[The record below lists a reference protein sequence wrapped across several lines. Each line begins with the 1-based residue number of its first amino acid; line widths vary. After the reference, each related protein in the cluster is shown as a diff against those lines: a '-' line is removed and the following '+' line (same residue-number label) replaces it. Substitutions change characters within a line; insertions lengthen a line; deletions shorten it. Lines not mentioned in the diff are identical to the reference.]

1 MVFLQLLLLCL
12 TSLPSPPVPL
22 FFRCCSSDLTP
33 LSMLP
38 EGSVVLLAAAPD
50 LDIRWVLAV
59 AAPQCLSFAH
69 PAWSCLPYSLHLL
82 LLCLCSQGW
91 CDRMCRRDLNFP
103 ATLSSLLQAKS

>member
-38 EGSVVLLAAAPD
+38 EGSVVLLAAAP
-50 LDIRWVLAV
+50 
-59 AAPQCLSFAH
+59 
-69 PAWSCLPYSLHLL
+69 
-82 LLCLCSQGW
+82 
-91 CDRMCRRDLNFP
+91 
-103 ATLSSLLQAKS
+103 LQI